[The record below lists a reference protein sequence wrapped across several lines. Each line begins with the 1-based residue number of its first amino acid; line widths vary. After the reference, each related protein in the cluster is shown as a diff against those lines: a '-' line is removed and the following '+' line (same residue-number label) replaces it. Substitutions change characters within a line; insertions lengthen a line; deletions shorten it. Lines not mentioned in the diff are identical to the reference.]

1 MNINQYQPIVLGF
14 SAMVLASA
22 VSLPAQAVNILQNG
36 NLIPSQ
42 AIQNA
47 SPNNSYRF
55 QQGVYINNVIPGWQF
70 SNNSYAAITPPGT
83 AAGAGGPGAFSLFV
97 ASGQTVDSPTS
108 DPAWFFNF
116 DGDTRYGARLSQQ
129 LTDLTVGKN
138 YTVSF
143 YQAGASINGGPFY
156 NTATWDQFR
165 VSFGN
170 NFNQYQLAPRIDM
183 ALHENVRPWEKITMD
198 FTATNTSQWLS
209 FLNVGGPG
217 GQPPIALLTSVTVD
231 DGTPPATPVPWETDA
246 LPLVGATMVFG
257 AGVFVKRKIAQGKI
271 KNLNFEPVKSE
282 CLSNVG

>member
-42 AIQNA
+42 AIQDA

-55 QQGVYINNVIPGWQF
+55 TQGVYTNNVIPGWVIN
-70 SNNSYAAITPPGT
+70 NNSYAAITPPGT
-83 AAGAGGPGAFSLFV
+83 AAGSGSAPGLPGAFGYNV
-97 ASGQTVDSPTS
+97 APGQTVNSPTGA
-108 DPAWFFNF
+108 PAWFFNF
-116 DGDTRYGARLSQQ
+116 DGDTNYGARLSQQ
-129 LTDLTVGKN
+129 LTGLTVGKN

-143 YQAGASINGGPFY
+143 YQTAASVNDWVHY
-156 NTATWDQFR
+156 NTPTWDQFR

-170 NFNQYQLAPRIDM
+170 NFNNYQLAPRIDM
-183 ALHENVRPWEKITMD
+183 ALHENVKPWEKITMD
-198 FTATNTSQWLS
+198 FTATDTSQWLS

-271 KNLNFEPVKSE
+271 KNLNFEP
-282 CLSNVG
+282 

>member
-42 AIQNA
+42 TIQDA
-47 SPNNSYRF
+47 SPNNTYRI
-55 QQGVYINNVIPGWQF
+55 QGQGTYTNNVIPDWIIFNHSSAVYG
-70 SNNSYAAITPPGT
+70 AITPPGT
-83 AAGAGGPGAFSLFV
+83 AVGRGSAPGLPGVFALNV
-97 ASGQTVDSPTS
+97 APGQTVNSPTG
-108 DPAWFFNF
+108 DPAWFFQF
-116 DGDTRYGARLSQQ
+116 DGDTQYGPRLSQQ
-129 LTDLTVGKN
+129 LTGLTVGKN

-143 YQAGASINGGPFY
+143 YQAGASINPEGHTNIY
-156 NTATWDQFR
+156 NTPTWDQFQ
-165 VSFGN
+165 VTFGN
-170 NFNQYQLAPRIDM
+170 EVKWAPRIDM
-183 ALHENVRPWEKITMD
+183 ALYENVRPWEKITMD
-198 FTATNTSQWLS
+198 FTATNTSQLLS

-231 DGTPPATPVPWETDA
+231 DGTPPPTAVPWETDA

-271 KNLNFEPVKSE
+271 KNLNFEP
-282 CLSNVG
+282 

>member
-42 AIQNA
+42 AIQDA

-55 QQGVYINNVIPGWQF
+55 QQGTYINNVIPNWVIN
-70 SNNSYAAITPPGT
+70 NNSYAAITPPGT
-83 AAGAGGPGAFSLFV
+83 AASRAELSGLSLIHPLNV
-97 ASGQTVDSPTS
+97 APGQTVNSPTGA
-108 DPAWFFNF
+108 PAWFFNF
-116 DGDTRYGARLSQQ
+116 DGDTQYGATLSQQ
-129 LTDLTVGKN
+129 LTGLTVGKN

-143 YQAGASINGGPFY
+143 YQAGASINPGPHTNIY
-156 NTATWDQFR
+156 NTPTWDQFH
-165 VSFGN
+165 VTFGN
-170 NFNQYQLAPRIDM
+170 EVKLAPRIDM
-183 ALHENVRPWEKITMD
+183 ALYENVRPWEKITMD

-271 KNLNFEPVKSE
+271 KNLNFEP
-282 CLSNVG
+282 

>member
-55 QQGVYINNVIPGWQF
+55 TQGVYTNNVIPGWVID
-70 SNNSYAAITPPGT
+70 NKSYAAITPPGT
-83 AAGAGGPGAFSLFV
+83 AAGRGSAPGRPGAFALNV
-97 ASGQTVDSPTS
+97 APGQTVNSPTG
-108 DPAWFFNF
+108 DPAWFFQL
-116 DGDTRYGARLSQQ
+116 DGDTTYGARLSQR
-129 LTDLTVGKN
+129 LTGLTVGKN

-143 YQAGASINGGPFY
+143 YQAGASINGGPYY
-156 NTATWDQFR
+156 NTPTWDQFR

-170 NFNQYQLAPRIDM
+170 NFNNYELAPRIDM

-217 GQPPIALLTSVTVD
+217 SQPPIALLTGVTVD
-231 DGTPPATPVPWETDA
+231 DGTPPPTAVPWETDA

-271 KNLNFEPVKSE
+271 KNLNFEP
-282 CLSNVG
+282 